1 MGDRSAS
8 SGGNKGSAKVPPIN
22 LNGLIWKPETPLEK
36 PNWENGSMP
45 DVTLKLRKRWNL
57 FPVVFTVG
65 GDFNAKELT
74 KTPKFYWDCYDS
86 ILHGKIELNDK
97 KKIVKISRDFELDPA
112 SHTGVAVAAFYNYE
126 KRDFQMGFNISQGLT
141 MTKTANERGINLDMT
156 KKVPGAVLKSTG
168 LSGLFKNAE
177 VRAQGSVELPTVT
190 FGGSE
195 TDKDEEQFLASC
207 LTFKVD
213 NLDVELT
220 V

>member
-1 MGDRSAS
+1 MS
-8 SGGNKGSAKVPPIN
+8 NKGSAKIPPIN
-22 LNGLIWKPETPLEK
+22 LNGLIWKPEAPLEK
-36 PNWENGSMP
+36 PDFDSGVMP

-74 KTPKFYWDCYDS
+74 KKPKFYWDCYDS
-86 ILHGKIELNDK
+86 ILHGKIELNEK
-97 KKIVKISRDFELDPA
+97 KKIVKLSRDFELDPA

-126 KRDFQMGFNISQGLT
+126 KRDFQMGFNISQGLS
-141 MTKTANERGINLDMT
+141 MTKTANERGINLDIT
-156 KKVPGAVLKSTG
+156 KKVPDGLLKSTG
-168 LSGLFKNAE
+168 LKGIFKGAE
-177 VRAQGSVELPTVT
+177 LRAQGAVELPTMT
-190 FGGSE
+190 FGGS
-195 TDKDEEQFLASC
+195 DANKDEEQFLASC